1 MKSNVKNLIF
11 IVPAAFA
18 LLAGIYGALLRLGFP
33 LPITLYWYSR
43 DHGALFICGFLG
55 TLISLERAAALVKS
69 WTYIT
74 PFFSAFSAILLVINA
89 PPLLTKISACLASF
103 FLIIL
108 YSKILANHISR
119 ASIAMTIAALDW
131 FIGNL
136 LWLKGYAIKE
146 LGLWW
151 ISFLILTIAGERL
164 DLSRLL
170 KTTKMSNILFLII
183 IILINMAAA
192 LSHSFPLIALKI
204 YGISLFSLSFW
215 LIKND
220 IAKKNLNQKNLLKF
234 ISITLILG
242 FMWLGLAGLIILF
255 KSIDYPYYDA
265 FLHSI
270 LLGFI
275 FSMIFA
281 HAPII
286 FPSLFSISINF
297 TNLMYMPL
305 ILLHSSLIIRVV
317 ADLLNSF
324 EGRKWIGLV
333 NIIAV
338 LAYIIVIEATT
349 SMKKSRGF
357 SF

>member
-1 MKSNVKNLIF
+1 MKSNLKNLIF
-11 IVPAAFA
+11 IVPAVFA
-18 LLAGIYGALLRLGFP
+18 LLAAIYGALLRLGFP

-43 DHGALFICGFLG
+43 DHGALLICGFLG

-74 PFFSAFSAILLVINA
+74 PLFSAFSAILLIINA
-89 PPLLTKISACLASF
+89 PPLLTKISACLASL

-108 YSKILANHISR
+108 YLKILANHISR
-119 ASIAMTIAALDW
+119 ASIIMTIAALDW

-136 LWLKGYAIKE
+136 LWLKGYSVKE

-170 KTTKMSNILFLII
+170 KTTKISNLLFLII
-183 IILINMAAA
+183 IILINLAAA
-192 LSHSFPLIALKI
+192 LSHSFPLFSLKI

-242 FMWLGLAGLIILF
+242 FLWLGLGGLIILF
-255 KSIDYPYYDA
+255 RSIDYPYYYDA

-324 EGRKWIGLV
+324 EGRKWMGLV

-338 LAYIIVIEATT
+338 LAYIVLIKATT
-349 SMKKSRGF
+349 SMKKGRGF
-357 SF
+357 